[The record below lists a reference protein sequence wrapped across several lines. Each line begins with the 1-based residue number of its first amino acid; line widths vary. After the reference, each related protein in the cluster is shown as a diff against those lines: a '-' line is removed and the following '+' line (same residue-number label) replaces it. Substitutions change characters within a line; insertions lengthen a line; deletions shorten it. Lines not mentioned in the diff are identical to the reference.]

1 MIALDCDYCISTKEN
16 NMKILPLLLS
26 AFLLC
31 ACNATA
37 TTQSTPPP
45 IDEASLQPY
54 TNNTQGFSKARLK
67 NIDVVMQ
74 KYIAANKLVG
84 TLSLVARNG
93 EIVHLS
99 ANGLRDKENN
109 LPMKEDTIFRIYSM
123 TKPITAVA
131 AMTLWEQGK
140 FQMND
145 PITKYLPE
153 LSNLKVYVS
162 GKGADMVLEDAKS
175 PIRVI
180 DLFMHTAGF
189 SYGFT
194 GSELDNL
201 YRNSPIG
208 LGKAS
213 PDTVLHE
220 LAKLPL
226 NHQPGTKWH
235 YGVNTDVIGFMVE
248 RITGMKLGE
257 YMQQVVFDPLNMK
270 DTGFA
275 VMPQNIHRF
284 AEVYGPNDEGK
295 TVLNTDE
302 PLGDFLSDPAI
313 HNGGGG
319 LTSTIR
325 DYYKFAQML
334 LNKGVYKGK
343 RILGRKTV
351 EYLTSNH
358 LPPEL
363 IPFAAGAPGEGYGL
377 AMSVTVDQNQVLF
390 MSSTGNY
397 GWGGAA
403 STYFRI
409 DPKENMIMM
418 SFAQFLPMGY
428 HPYHDEFRNVV
439 YQALV
444 D

>member
-1 MIALDCDYCISTKEN
+1 
-16 NMKILPLLLS
+16 MKILSLLFS
-26 AFLLC
+26 IFLVG

-37 TTQSTPPP
+37 TPQSTPPP
-45 IDEASLQPY
+45 VDEASLQPY
-54 TNNTQGFSKARLK
+54 TKVAQGFSAARLK
-67 NIDVVMQ
+67 NIDVVMN
-74 KYIAANKLVG
+74 KYIDANKLVG

-93 EIVHLS
+93 QIVHLS
-99 ANGLRDKENN
+99 ANGLRDKENA
-109 LPMKEDTIFRIYSM
+109 LPMTEDTIFRIYSM

-145 PITKYLPE
+145 PISKYLPE
-153 LSNLKVYVS
+153 LANLKVYVS
-162 GKGADMVLEDAKS
+162 GAGENMVLEDAKS

-194 GSELDNL
+194 GSEVDNL

-213 PDTVLHE
+213 PETVLQE

-235 YGVNTDVIGFMVE
+235 YGVNTDVVGFMVE
-248 RITGMKLGE
+248 RITGMKLGV
-257 YMQQVVFDPLNMK
+257 YMQQVVFDPLDMK
-270 DTGFA
+270 DTGFSVA
-275 VMPQNIHRF
+275 PQNVVRF
-284 AEVYGPNDEGK
+284 AEVYGPNDKGQ
-295 TVLNTDE
+295 TVLNADE

-319 LTSTIR
+319 LTSTIG

-334 LNKGVYKGK
+334 LNKGEYKGQ

-358 LPPEL
+358 LPPAL
-363 IPFAAGAPGEGYGL
+363 IPFAADATGEGYGL
-377 AMSVTVDQNQVLF
+377 AMSVTVDKDQVLF
-390 MSSTGNY
+390 MSSNGNY

-418 SFAQFLPMGY
+418 SFAQFLPMGF
-428 HPYHDEFRNVV
+428 HPYHNEFRNVV

>member
-1 MIALDCDYCISTKEN
+1 M
-16 NMKILPLLLS
+16 
-26 AFLLC
+26 
-31 ACNATA
+31 
-37 TTQSTPPP
+37 
-45 IDEASLQPY
+45 
-54 TNNTQGFSKARLK
+54 SKARLDK
-67 NIDVVMQ
+67 IDTVMNR
-74 KYIAANKLVG
+74 YIDAEKLVG
-84 TLSLVARNG
+84 TLSLVSRNG

-99 ANGLRDKENN
+99 ANGLRDKARNS
-109 LPMKEDTIFRIYSM
+109 PMTKDTIFRIYSM

-140 FQMND
+140 FHMND

-153 LSNLKVYVS
+153 LADLKVYVS
-162 GKGADMVLEDAKS
+162 GKGDNMVVEDAKF

-194 GSELDNL
+194 GSEVDNL

-208 LGKAS
+208 LGKAE
-213 PDTVLHE
+213 PETILQE

-248 RITGMKLGE
+248 RITGKKLGD
-257 YMQQVVFDPLNMK
+257 YMQEVIFDPLNMS
-270 DTGFA
+270 DTGFFVA
-275 VMPQNIHRF
+275 PKNIARF
-284 AEVYGPNDEGK
+284 AEVYGPNDKGE
-295 TVLNTDE
+295 TVLNNDE

-319 LTSTIR
+319 LTSTID
-325 DYYKFAQML
+325 DYHKFAQML
-334 LNKGVYKGK
+334 LNGGQYKGN

-358 LPPEL
+358 LPPAL
-363 IPFAAGAPGEGYGL
+363 VPYQASASGEGYGL
-377 AMSVTVDQNQVLF
+377 AMSVTVDQNQSLF
-390 MSSTGNY
+390 LSSTGNY

-409 DPKENMIMM
+409 DPKEKIVLIA
-418 SFAQFLPMGY
+418 FAQFLPIGF
-428 HPYHDEFRNVV
+428 HPYHDDFRNVV

>member
-1 MIALDCDYCISTKEN
+1 
-16 NMKILPLLLS
+16 MKILPVLFS
-26 AFLLC
+26 VFLIC

-37 TTQSTPPP
+37 TSQNTPPP
-45 IDEASLQPY
+45 VDEASLQPY
-54 TNNTQGFSKARLK
+54 TKTAQGFSQARLK
-67 NIDVVMQ
+67 NIDEVMN
-74 KYIAANKLVG
+74 KYIDANKLVG

-99 ANGLRDKENN
+99 ANGLRDKENA
-109 LPMKEDTIFRIYSM
+109 LPMTEDTIFRIYSM
-123 TKPITAVA
+123 TKPITAAA

-153 LSNLKVYVS
+153 LANLKVYVS
-162 GKGADMVLEDAKS
+162 GAGEDMVLEDAKS

-194 GSELDNL
+194 GSEVDNL
-201 YRNSPIG
+201 YRNSPVG

-213 PDTVLHE
+213 PETVIQE

-226 NHQPGTKWH
+226 NHQPGTAWH

-257 YMQQVVFDPLNMK
+257 YMQQVIFDPLQMN
-270 DTGFA
+270 DTGFFVA
-275 VMPQNIHRF
+275 PRNVSKF
-284 AEVYGPNDEGK
+284 SEVYSPNEKGQ
-295 TVLNTDE
+295 TVLNVNE
-302 PLGDFLSDPAI
+302 PLGDYLSDPAI

-319 LTSTIR
+319 LTSTIN

-334 LNKGVYKGK
+334 LNKGEYKGK

-351 EYLTSNH
+351 EYLTTNH

-363 IPFAAGAPGEGYGL
+363 IPFSSDSPGEGYGL

-390 MSSTGNY
+390 MSSNGNY

-403 STYFRI
+403 STYFRV
-409 DPKENMIMM
+409 DPKENMIMI
-418 SFAQFLPMGY
+418 SFAQFLPMGF
-428 HPYHDEFRNVV
+428 HPYHNEFRNVV

>member
-1 MIALDCDYCISTKEN
+1 
-16 NMKILPLLLS
+16 MKILVLLLS
-26 AFLLC
+26 TFLTISC
-31 ACNATA
+31 VATSA
-37 TTQSTPPP
+37 TETLLSESSSAQNTAQTGVVQGLSIDRLKR
-45 IDEASLQPY
+45 IDEVMNRY
-54 TNNTQGFSKARLK
+54 
-67 NIDVVMQ
+67 IDA
-74 KYIAANKLVG
+74 KKLVG
-84 TLSLVARNG
+84 TLSLVSRNG

-99 ANGLRDKENN
+99 ANGQRDRENA
-109 LPMKEDTIFRIYSM
+109 LPMNNDTIFRIYSM

-140 FQMND
+140 FHMND

-153 LSNLKVYVS
+153 LANLKVYVS
-162 GKGADMVLEDAKS
+162 GKGETMVLEDATS

-194 GSELDNL
+194 GSEVDNL

-208 LGKAS
+208 LGKAERS
-213 PDTVLHE
+213 TVLQE

-226 NHQPGTKWH
+226 NHQPGTQWH

-248 RITGMKLGE
+248 RITGKKLGE
-257 YMQQVVFDPLNMK
+257 YMQEVIFEPLSMV
-270 DTGFA
+270 DTGFFVA
-275 VMPQNIHRF
+275 PENVARF
-284 AEVYGPNDEGK
+284 AQVYGPNEKGQ
-295 TVLNTDE
+295 TVLNENE

-319 LTSTIR
+319 LTSTIH
-325 DYYKFAQML
+325 DYHKFAQML
-334 LNKGVYKGK
+334 LNNGEYNGE

-358 LPPEL
+358 LPPAL
-363 IPFAAGAPGEGYGL
+363 VPFQDDVPGEGYGL
-377 AMSVTVDQNQVLF
+377 AMSVTVDHNQNLF
-390 MSSTGNY
+390 MGSTGDY

-409 DPKENMIMM
+409 DPKENMVIMA
-418 SFAQFLPMGY
+418 FAQFLPMGF
-428 HPYHDEFRNVV
+428 HPYHDDFRNVV

>member
-1 MIALDCDYCISTKEN
+1 
-16 NMKILPLLLS
+16 MKTLPLLLGV
-26 AFLLC
+26 FLLC

-45 IDEASLQPY
+45 VEDASLQPY
-54 TNNTQGFSKARLK
+54 TNSTQGFSEDRLN
-67 NIDVVMQ
+67 NIDVVMK
-74 KYIAANKLVG
+74 KYIAAEKLVG

-99 ANGLRDKENN
+99 ANGLRDKENAT
-109 LPMKEDTIFRIYSM
+109 PMTEDTIFRIYSM

-153 LSNLKVYVS
+153 LANLKVYVS
-162 GKGADMVLEDAKS
+162 GAGEDMVLEDATS
-175 PIRVI
+175 PIRII

-194 GSELDNL
+194 GSEVDNL
-201 YRNSPIG
+201 YRNSPVG

-213 PDTVLHE
+213 PDTILQE

-226 NHQPGTKWH
+226 NHQPGTQWH
-235 YGVNTDVIGFMVE
+235 YGVNTDVIGLMVE
-248 RITGMKLGE
+248 RITGMKLGV
-257 YMQQVVFDPLNMK
+257 YMQQVIFDPLNMK
-270 DTGFA
+270 DTGFSVA
-275 VMPQNIHRF
+275 PENIDRF
-284 AEVYGPNDEGK
+284 AEVYGPDDKGQ
-295 TVLNTDE
+295 TVLNENE
-302 PLGDFLSDPAI
+302 PLGDFLTDPAI

-319 LTSTIR
+319 LTSTID

-334 LNKGVYKGK
+334 LNKGEYKGQ

-358 LPPEL
+358 MPPAL
-363 IPFAAGAPGEGYGL
+363 TPYSADAPGEGYGL
-377 AMSVTVDQNQVLF
+377 AMSVTVDQDQVLF

-409 DPKENMIMM
+409 DPKENMIMI
-418 SFAQFLPMGY
+418 SFAQFLPIGF

>member
-1 MIALDCDYCISTKEN
+1 
-16 NMKILPLLLS
+16 MKILTVLATTIIAMS
-26 AFLLC
+26 C
-31 ACNATA
+31 MATA
-37 TTQSTPPP
+37 NTPPP
-45 IDEASLQPY
+45 QDKDSLQAFTTY
-54 TNNTQGFSKARLK
+54 TSNNTVQGFSTSRLSQ
-67 NIDVVMQ
+67 IDTMMNR
-74 KYIAANKLVG
+74 YISSNKLVG
-84 TLSLVARNG
+84 TLSLVSRNG

-99 ANGLRDKENN
+99 ANGLRDKEQN
-109 LPMKEDTIFRIYSM
+109 LAMTEDTIFRIYSM

-140 FQMND
+140 FHMND

-153 LSNLKVYVS
+153 LANLKVYVS
-162 GKGADMVLEDAKS
+162 GKGDDMVLEDAKY

-189 SYGFT
+189 SYGFSA
-194 GSELDNL
+194 SEVDNM
-201 YRNSPIG
+201 YRNSAIG
-208 LGKAS
+208 LGKAT
-213 PDTVLHE
+213 PETVLSE

-226 NHQPGTKWH
+226 AHQPGTKWH

-248 RITGMKLGE
+248 RITGKKLGD
-257 YMQQVVFDPLNMK
+257 YMQETIFGPLKMN
-270 DTGFA
+270 DTAFYVA
-275 VMPQNIHRF
+275 TKNIPRF
-284 AEVYGPNDEGK
+284 AQVYGPNEKGE
-295 TVLNTDE
+295 TIANNNE

-325 DYYKFAQML
+325 DYHKFAQML
-334 LNKGVYKGK
+334 LNKGEYKGV

-351 EYLTSNH
+351 EYLSSNH
-358 LPPEL
+358 LPPAL
-363 IPFAAGAPGEGYGL
+363 IPFEGSAPGEGYGL
-377 AMSVTVDQNQVLF
+377 AMSVTVDQNQSLF

-409 DPKENMIMM
+409 DPKENMVMIA
-418 SFAQFLPMGY
+418 FAQFLPIGF
-428 HPYHDEFRNVV
+428 HPYHDDFRNIV